1 MIPKEKAKK
10 LIDKYLDID
19 SKYEYLSYSMAKQ
32 CALIAVDEILNLGL
46 HSVGDYRND
55 QASSDDFSTVTWYI
69 NYWQEV
75 KQEIE
80 EI

>member
-1 MIPKEKAKK
+1 MTPKEKAKE
-10 LIDKYLDID
+10 LVDKYLDID

-32 CALIAVDEILNLGL
+32 CALIAVVDILNLGL

-80 EI
+80 EL